1 MKTLKNVVCS
11 IIKGRQMRIDKQVQR
26 LVRERSWH

>member
-1 MKTLKNVVCS
+1 MKTLKHVVCS

-26 LVRERSWH
+26 IIRERSWQ